1 MLMRRKR
8 RNGAPGQTLVE
19 FALVLP
25 LFLVVLTGIIVLGI
39 GVYFQQ
45 QVTNAAREAARY
57 AAIHSATAQ
66 CPTVSNLDP
75 DPPPQSYYRCDTP
88 AARWPQMT
96 GFARS
101 HVFGLNGGDVQVSA
115 CWSGYWVTDVDG
127 NYTDY
132 DALPVDAESLAPN
145 AFRNCTI
152 PAIVA
157 GSEVSIDPR
166 TSVEV
171 VSGNVVDIPCTEP
184 MPLTTAANDM
194 ASNMSASYAG
204 TANEVTVF
212 ACYNWHPPLAG
223 FLLIPQTVTLRA
235 VVTETLQYQ
244 Q

>member
-1 MLMRRKR
+1 MLRLREKV
-8 RNGAPGQTLVE
+8 ATPGQALVE
-19 FALVLP
+19 FALILP
-25 LFLVVLTGIIVLGI
+25 LFLLTLTGIIVLGI
-39 GVYFQQ
+39 GVFYQQ

-96 GFARS
+96 SHARGYLA
-101 HVFGLNGGDVQVSA
+101 GLSVDEVQFSA
-115 CWSGYWVTDVDG
+115 CWSGYWASDAFG
-127 NYTDY
+127 NPTDY
-132 DALPVDAESLAPN
+132 DALPVDAASLAPN
-145 AFRNCTI
+145 AFRDCTI
-152 PAIVA
+152 PALVA
-157 GSEVSIDPR
+157 GATVNVDPR
-166 TSVEV
+166 TSVMEG
-171 VSGNVVDIPCTEP
+171 SGSSIEIPCSEP
-184 MPLTTAANDM
+184 MPPTAAANDM
-194 ASNMSASYAG
+194 ASSMSASYAG